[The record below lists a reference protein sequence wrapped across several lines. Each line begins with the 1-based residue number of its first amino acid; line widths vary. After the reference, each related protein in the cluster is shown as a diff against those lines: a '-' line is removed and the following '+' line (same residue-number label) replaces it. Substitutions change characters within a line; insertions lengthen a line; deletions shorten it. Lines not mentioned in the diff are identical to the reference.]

1 MAVAVLVLQINLQVG
16 NLYDK
21 TKSVVLGVVAGF
33 ILSEEGEC
41 PHLAI
46 FLRIEG
52 CYFACVV
59 AFAHCFLNG
68 LDVGVDEIGVVG
80 VEVDKLGC
88 GVGVVIV
95 G

>member
-1 MAVAVLVLQINLQVG
+1 MIVLYETVDVEVADTGLFFGNALLLVPCGYIAQVAVAVLVLQINLQVG

-46 FLRIEG
+46 FLR
-52 CYFACVV
+52 
-59 AFAHCFLNG
+59 
-68 LDVGVDEIGVVG
+68 
-80 VEVDKLGC
+80 
-88 GVGVVIV
+88 
-95 G
+95 